1 MLDFR
6 AGFCVG
12 VRASFLYGALARFSA
27 QRLFVRHR
35 YTRYEN
41 TRYQSR
47 ENTTTVVADFA
58 QKAKSRGGTLVTRAY
73 IKESTYS
80 WNIQSVCQK
89 KSRFA

>member
-6 AGFCVG
+6 AGFYVG

-47 ENTTTVVADFA
+47 ENTTTVVAPA
-58 QKAKSRGGTLVTRAY
+58 GISPRRRNPEEAL
-73 IKESTYS
+73 
-80 WNIQSVCQK
+80 
-89 KSRFA
+89 

>member
-12 VRASFLYGALARFSA
+12 VHASFLYGALARFSA

-35 YTRYEN
+35 YTGYEN

-47 ENTTTVVADFA
+47 ENTTTVVALA
-58 QKAKSRGGTLVTRAY
+58 GISPRRRNPEEAL
-73 IKESTYS
+73 
-80 WNIQSVCQK
+80 
-89 KSRFA
+89 